1 MASKVEP
8 IPIWRGSRPKR
19 RLAHYAVGADD
30 VRAPRS
36 KTPNDGQQTRRVNPL
51 RPDLRLLRW
60 RSRCWRTDTFD
71 LSPVCSALADRRGL
85 IQFHFCL
92 NARFNDM
99 VSGRPARHRPQ
110 RLQSPSGADPNCVE
124 ARWTLV

>member
-60 RSRCWRTDTFD
+60 RSRCWRTDTSTSHRFAAHWRTGAALFNFISAWTPGSMTWWAVDLLATD
-71 LSPVCSALADRRGL
+71 LSGFKVQAAQTQTASKRAG
-85 IQFHFCL
+85 H
-92 NARFNDM
+92 
-99 VSGRPARHRPQ
+99 S
-110 RLQSPSGADPNCVE
+110 
-124 ARWTLV
+124 W